1 MTKKKSKKDKAIWLA
16 ALGAAAAVFVSCSQ
30 ITGRNLMSENT
41 SPSATK
47 MQSNVLGAYLAGR
60 VAHIRRDF
68 DNAADYYK
76 VAKDDGADNNV
87 MLNQLYLLLAS
98 QGRIEE
104 AAKYA
109 QEAIDKGIHNSFAYM
124 VVATQ
129 KMYHGEYAQVIKI
142 MNQIDDP
149 FYKSFISPMFNAW
162 GYAGLNDKTKAL
174 QELNILN
181 REDGFK
187 SVYAMQKAMLL
198 DYLGDNKNAKSA
210 YEAILNNRNS
220 EVSLRMLDII
230 TNFYIRNGNKDL
242 ALAMMGVT
250 INSQALD
257 SLLAALKNK
266 IAKAD
271 EKNTS
276 PILSSPRV
284 GAAESLF
291 AVVSTFRYAE
301 AIDVAHMYAAL
312 TIYLNPEYSTAKIM
326 MADIFESRDM
336 FENAN
341 KIYDSI
347 DKKDVGYYPAQI
359 KKARNLVKLGNVKAA
374 EILLKSLSEDY
385 NDVQVNMEL
394 GDLLRINNRYGEAVE
409 YYDKAIAKTSNKSS
423 LWVLYYAKGVALERA
438 GKWKQAEEVLLKAYN
453 INKHYM
459 VLNYLGYSWLL
470 QKQHIEKAFEFIVD
484 AYNQAPNDPSI
495 NDSLGFALYNLGYYD
510 KALPYLEKA
519 AEMYPSS
526 AVVTAHLG
534 DAYWF
539 AGRKN
544 EARFQWQHA
553 LGLKD
558 DSGEIEAKILKRKI
572 KAGITELPEYDYAKD
587 EVEAII
593 KKIKK
598 AN

>member
-1 MTKKKSKKDKAIWLA
+1 MAKKKRKKDKVIWMA
-16 ALGAAAAVFVSCSQ
+16 ALGVAAAVFVSCSP
-30 ITGRNLMSENT
+30 ITGRNFIVGEISEN
-41 SPSATK
+41 STK
-47 MQSNVLGAYLAGR
+47 VQNNVLGAYLAGR

-76 VAKDDGADNNV
+76 TAKDEGADNSV

-98 QGRIEE
+98 QGRIDE
-104 AAKYA
+104 AAEYA
-109 QEAIDKGIHNSFAYM
+109 QEAINKGTHNTFAYM
-124 VVATQ
+124 VIATQ
-129 KMYHGEYAQVIKI
+129 KMYQGEYAQAIRTMNLIK
-142 MNQIDDP
+142 DP
-149 FYKSFISPMFNAW
+149 FYKAFITPMFNAW
-162 GYAGLNDKTKAL
+162 SYVGLGNKAKAL
-174 QELNILN
+174 QELEVLN
-181 REDGFK
+181 KEDSFR
-187 SVYAMQKAMLL
+187 SVYAMQRAMLL
-198 DYLGDNKNAKSA
+198 DYSGDNKKAQSA
-210 YEAILNNRNS
+210 YEAILSNSNS

-250 INSQALD
+250 VNSQALD
-257 SLLAALKNK
+257 SLLAALKDK

-271 EKNTS
+271 EKNTA
-276 PILSSPRV
+276 PILSSPRI

-326 MADIFESRDM
+326 MADIFETRDM
-336 FENAN
+336 YENAN

-359 KKARNLVKLGNVKAA
+359 KKARNLVKMGNLKAA

-385 NDVQVNMEL
+385 NDVQINMEL
-394 GDLLRINNRYGEAVE
+394 GDLLRINNRYKEAIE
-409 YYDKAIAKTSNKSS
+409 YYDKAIAKTSNNGN
-423 LWVLYYAKGVALERA
+423 LWVLYYAKGVALERS

-453 INKHYM
+453 IKKHYM

-484 AYNQAPNDPSI
+484 AYNQVPNDPSI
-495 NDSLGFALYNLGYYD
+495 NDSLGYALYNLGYYD

-558 DSGEIEAKILKRKI
+558 DSGEIDIKQIKNKI
-572 KAGITELPEYDYAKD
+572 KEGITEEPKMTYDKNK
-587 EVEAII
+587 VEAIVG
-593 KKIKK
+593 KIKK
-598 AN
+598 K

>member
-16 ALGAAAAVFVSCSQ
+16 ALGAAAAVFVSCSP

-510 KALPYLEKA
+510 EALPYLEKA

-558 DSGEIEAKILKRKI
+558 DSGEINIKQTKSKI
-572 KAGITELPEYDYAKD
+572 KQGITEEPKIAYDKNK
-587 EVEAII
+587 VEAIVG
-593 KKIKK
+593 KIKVK
-598 AN
+598 K